1 MTYTNFFVKDFFFK
15 MTEWKCQKYIFL
27 VTQFWDMIETLGF
40 REDPKYTSAH
50 HPDPPG
56 GIFLN

>member
-1 MTYTNFFVKDFFFK
+1 

-50 HPDPPG
+50 HPDPLG